1 MSEKFSLK
9 WNDYNSN
16 WNKSLS
22 KLRENLSP
30 DPVAFWIELFI
41 NSVPYAASN
50 ACNHTFVL
58 KQIMEMRHQKYRA
71 RIVPDDHDQIQGR
84 QERTTRV
91 GQKHRAK
98 IITAPENIF
107 DAIDLAILRRQQS
120 FSFQGK
126 SYYFQYVGN
135 TLREDL
141 HAIA

>member
-1 MSEKFSLK
+1 
-9 WNDYNSN
+9 
-16 WNKSLS
+16 
-22 KLRENLSP
+22 
-30 DPVAFWIELFI
+30 
-41 NSVPYAASN
+41 
-50 ACNHTFVL
+50 
-58 KQIMEMRHQKYRA
+58 MRHQKYRA

-98 IITAPENIF
+98 TITAPENIF

-141 HAIA
+141 HAIEETNQDLSNLWYNQEMTKRNPIMSFCKTQ